1 MNSKFI
7 ILASILIIC
16 AFIVEETSAQYYA
29 GAAYSNY
36 YPSSYYGSAYGA
48 YNGYAGSYYG
58 YGYPSAYSYYGKRSA
73 GFGPNQPTQ
82 Q

>member
-1 MNSKFI
+1 MNSKFV

-29 GAAYSNY
+29 GAAYSSY
-36 YPSSYYGSAYGA
+36 YPSSYYGAYGA